1 MKLRFFAAF
10 FLAVVLIGGFAY
22 GAYSWF
28 TMAVVKRGPL
38 REATTLVVT
47 PGSGVPAISRQLFAA
62 NVIEYPWMF
71 ELETRRLGQSRALKA
86 GEYKFDAGIS
96 IDAAI
101 DKLVKRDIVFHS
113 VTIPEGLVAADIR
126 GILTAAEFLA
136 GDVTAPFKDGDVLPE
151 TYRYERGDTRDAMIA
166 RMKAART
173 TVLNALWNERTSGL
187 PLNAPEEAL
196 VLASIVEK
204 ETALPSE
211 RPHVAS
217 VFINRLRKG
226 MKLQSD
232 PTVIYGLDPNTG
244 DLNRPLRRA
253 DLDAVNN
260 YNTYVIAALPPTPI
274 CNPGRAAIAAVLTP
288 AATDDL
294 YFVAD
299 GTGGHAFASTIGEHN
314 RNVARWRQIEK
325 RSP

>member
-1 MKLRFFAAF
+1 MKLRFLAAF
-10 FLAVVLIGGFAY
+10 FLLAVLFGSAAY

-28 TMAVVKRGPL
+28 TTSVVARGPL
-38 REATTLVVT
+38 REATTLVVM
-47 PGSGVPAISRQLFAA
+47 PGSGVPAISRQLVEAG
-62 NVIEYPWMF
+62 VIQYPWMF
-71 ELETRRLGQSRALKA
+71 ELETRRLGQARALKA
-86 GEYKFDAGIS
+86 GEYKFDPSIS
-96 IDAAI
+96 VDGAI
-101 DKLVKRDIVFHS
+101 DKMVKRDVVFHS

-136 GDVTAPFKDGDVLPE
+136 GDVTAPFADGDVLPE
-151 TYRYERGDTRDAMIA
+151 TYRYERGDTRDAMVV
-166 RMKAART
+166 RMKAARAAA
-173 TVLNALWNERTSGL
+173 LNTLWNDRASGL
-187 PLNAPEEAL
+187 PLNSPEEAL

-204 ETALPSE
+204 ETGLASE

-232 PTVIYGLDPNTG
+232 PTVIYGIEPNTG
-244 DLNRPLRRA
+244 QLDRPLRRA
-253 DLDAVNN
+253 DLEAPNN

-274 CNPGRAAIAAVLTP
+274 CNPGRAAIAAVLAP
-288 AATDDL
+288 ATTDDL

-299 GTGGHAFASTIGEHN
+299 GTGGHAFASTIDQHN

>member
-10 FLAVVLIGGFAY
+10 FLLAVLIGGIAY
-22 GAYSWF
+22 GVYSWF
-28 TMAVVKRGPL
+28 TMAVVTRGPL
-38 REATTLVVT
+38 REATTLVIT
-47 PGSGVPAISRQLFAA
+47 PGSGVPAISRQLVAA
-62 NVIEYPWMF
+62 GVIEYPWMF
-71 ELETRRLGQSRALKA
+71 ELETRRLGQARALKA
-86 GEYKFDAGIS
+86 GEYKFDAGTS
-96 IDAAI
+96 VDAAI
-101 DKLVKRDIVFHS
+101 DKLVKRDVVFHA
-113 VTIPEGLVAADIR
+113 VTVPEGLVAADIR
-126 GILTAAEFLA
+126 GILTAAEFLT
-136 GDVTAPFKDGDVLPE
+136 GEVTAPFKDGDVLPE

-166 RMKAART
+166 RMKAARSS
-173 TVLNALWNERTSGL
+173 VLNTLWNDRASGL
-187 PLNAPEEAL
+187 PLNSPEEAV

-204 ETALPSE
+204 ETGLASE

-244 DLNRPLRRA
+244 QLDRPLRRA
-253 DLDAVNN
+253 DLEATNN

-299 GTGGHAFASTIGEHN
+299 GTGGHAFASTIDEHN